1 MSSRSES
8 EPPDEGLS
16 EPRQSHDQVS
26 TLRGDRRW
34 PGVSREDLLGQR
46 AHQRSTGEIE
56 GSVVTAGDGEVSIPE
71 LPTLEDDVYLLEPD
85 VTGGRRRRKAVLS
98 SLHALALDTALSAG
112 GDVVW
117 IDAQGHATTHT
128 LASIAP
134 SERAL
139 ERVHVARA
147 FTTHQH
153 HTLVEQIHR
162 WFRGDVEGPFGSPST
177 DRPAVLVCPALDAL
191 YRAGELNE
199 SASKELLVRALAV
212 LKAAARDQNLPVLV
226 TRTRDDDYAAPIEQA
241 AITISLEQTKFGP
254 RFECDA
260 LEFETLVYPVDEGIV
275 QTTFAFWREIL
286 GTRHPEA
293 ASTNVEGNQLT
304 PATPVAPS
312 QGGW

>member
-1 MSSRSES
+1 MSSQMES

-16 EPRQSHDQVS
+16 ETQRSHEQVS

-34 PGVSREDLLGQR
+34 PGASREDLLGQR

-85 VTGGRRRRKAVLS
+85 VTGGRRRRKAVIS
-98 SLHALALDTALSAG
+98 SLHALSLDTALSAG

-162 WFRGDVEGPFGSPST
+162 WFRGAVEGPFGSPST
-177 DRPAVLVCPALDAL
+177 DRPAVLVCPALDSL
-191 YRAGELNE
+191 YRAGALNE
-199 SASKELLVRALAV
+199 SASRELLVRALAV
-212 LKAAARDQNLPVLV
+212 LAAAARDQNLPVLV
-226 TRTRDDDYAAPIEQA
+226 TRTRNDDYAAPIEQA
-241 AITISLEQTKFGP
+241 SITISLEQTKFGP

-286 GTRHPEA
+286 GTRHPEV
-293 ASTNVEGNQLT
+293 ASTSGTETKPT
-304 PATPVAPS
+304 PATTVVPG